1 VALLF
6 DKRPQQNG
14 QPEFKKMFSRSKVIY
29 PGSPPA
35 TSQGFGQEYKD
46 ADGHL
51 SVIFLVTDKDRD
63 GSRNVGSTLLYGNS
77 ALNTDLNFVIQ
88 TDECVLQLA

>member
-1 VALLF
+1 VDVALLF

-14 QPEFKKMFSRSKVIY
+14 QPEFKILFSGTKVMY

-46 ADGHL
+46 AD
-51 SVIFLVTDKDRD
+51 I
-63 GSRNVGSTLLYGNS
+63 
-77 ALNTDLNFVIQ
+77 
-88 TDECVLQLA
+88 